1 MSRGDTILLSQVRD
15 AAPLFAALGDETRF
29 RLLAR
34 LSAEGP
40 CSGASLR
47 ATSRLSRQATT
58 KHLAVLAE
66 AGLVRSRREGRDRVW
81 ELSSKRLA
89 DAQHYLDRISKQ
101 WDDALDRLKKL
112 VEPPVREIAWH
123 GASLRHMKP

>member
-1 MSRGDTILLSQVRD
+1 MAASQVKD
-15 AAPLFAALGDETRF
+15 AVPLFAALGDETRF
-29 RLLAR
+29 RLLSR

-40 CSGASLR
+40 RSGASLR

-81 ELSSKRLA
+81 ELAPKRLA
-89 DAQHYLDRISKQ
+89 EAQHYLDRISKQ

-112 VEPPVREIAWH
+112 VE
-123 GASLRHMKP
+123 G

>member
-1 MSRGDTILLSQVRD
+1 MSRASGGACSLARADVRD

-40 CSGASLR
+40 RSGASLR

-66 AGLVRSRREGRDRVW
+66 AGLVRSRRDGRDRVW
-81 ELSSKRLA
+81 EIAPRRIT
-89 DAQHYLDRISKQ
+89 DAQRYLDAISTQ
-101 WDDALDRLKKL
+101 WDEALARLKTF
-112 VEPPVREIAWH
+112 VE
-123 GASLRHMKP
+123 G

>member
-1 MSRGDTILLSQVRD
+1 MSRADTIPASHVRD
-15 AAPLFAALGDETRF
+15 AVPLFAALGDATRF

-40 CSGASLR
+40 RSGASLR

-66 AGLVRSRREGRDRVW
+66 AGLVRSRRAGRDRVW
-81 ELSSKRLA
+81 ELEPRRLA
-89 DAQHYLDRISKQ
+89 DAQQYLDRISKQ
-101 WDDALDRLKKL
+101 WDGALARLKRL
-112 VEPPVREIAWH
+112 VED
-123 GASLRHMKP
+123 